1 MLAVLA
7 VVAAVVAAWPSPRH
21 GAGSRPALAA
31 PVLDAARVPAFVS
44 QTAANVRLGQR
55 LDNVLAGRA
64 QSCLA
69 VDDSRG
75 PTVYRQRPDLSLLPA
90 SNLKLLTAT
99 AVLAR
104 IPESERLQT
113 EARAVRPP
121 VGGVVNGD
129 LWVVGAGDPLLATAD
144 FSAQAGYQHQPR
156 PRTAL
161 EDLADTL
168 VAAGVRQV
176 QGRIL
181 GDETRYDTQRVVPT
195 WSPSYLTNGE
205 VGPMSALTVN
215 DNFSQWT
222 PREIPA
228 PSPAANASSVLARLL
243 VAHGV
248 QVGGTGEGAAPPTAT
263 TVVGAV
269 DSAPIAD
276 LVGVVLTQSDNLGAE
291 LLTKE
296 LGRRF
301 AGAGTTA
308 AGLGVTRSALQDMHL
323 PLEGVA
329 MVDGSGL
336 DRSDRLTCDALQAT
350 LAHGGE
356 NGELGRILPVA
367 GRNGTLA
374 RRFIGTPAAGRI
386 RAKTGSLKGVNAL
399 SGWASTSDGRSLQ
412 FALVA
417 NDLPN
422 EATGTSLEDRVV
434 SALALWP
441 QAPALTDISPLP
453 AAAGTATP
461 PGR

>member
-161 EDLADTL
+161 EDLADKL

-336 DRSDRLTCDALQAT
+336 DRSDRATCQALLRAVER
-350 LAHGGE
+350 GG
-356 NGELGRILPVA
+356 PT
-367 GRNGTLA
+367 GTMA
-374 RRFIGTPAAGRI
+374 RGLPAAGSTGTLFHRYVGSPLVGRL
-386 RAKTGSLKGVNAL
+386 RAKTGTL
-399 SGWASTSDGRSLQ
+399 SGAAAFTGWLAAGQDRQLAFSFLVNGIAS
-412 FALVA
+412 
-417 NDLPN
+417 
-422 EATGTSLEDRVV
+422 EAEGHAVEDRVAA
-434 SALALWP
+434 ALASYP
-441 QAPALTDISPLP
+441 EAPAPATLTGSIS
-453 AAAGTATP
+453 
-461 PGR
+461 